1 MEGDLVVQREMTLK
15 DFFLLI
21 KKRILLISVTAAI
34 LVAITALAI
43 CYIFKPEYE
52 ASEYILVGKLQNKN
66 QENSYE
72 ETQKIPRMLASS
84 VDFIKSPIV
93 LNAVKE
99 ELGLTGHSF
108 DGKLVI
114 RNNKDSQ
121 LIIITVR
128 DQDEELARSIA
139 NTTAVIAID
148 KMNGLLQFDQVK
160 LLGKNGDVIKTNN
173 ELAAL
178 AIALV
183 IGILVGIGLAV
194 IREQVERTIKRDES
208 VESLLGVPLLGN
220 FSVNLELRKIRK
232 KAYFD
237 NGPDCERRSFV
248 GEEKNIQM
256 DKAIEVSKK
265 MDEH

>member
-1 MEGDLVVQREMTLK
+1 MQREMTLK

-21 KKRILLISVTAAI
+21 KKRILLISVTAAV
-34 LVAITALAI
+34 LVAITALATF
-43 CYIFKPEYE
+43 YIFKPVYE
-52 ASEYILVGKLQNKN
+52 ASEYILVGNLQNKN

-99 ELGLTGHSF
+99 ELGLKGQTF

-114 RNNKDSQ
+114 KNNKDSQ
-121 LIIITVR
+121 LIIITVK

-160 LLGKNGDVIKTNN
+160 LLGKNDDVIKTNN

-178 AIALV
+178 AIALI
-183 IGILVGIGLAV
+183 IGVLAGIGLAV
-194 IREQVERTIKRDES
+194 IREQLDSSFKREGIVEE
-208 VESLLGVPLLGN
+208 LLGIPLLGN
-220 FSVNLELRKIRK
+220 FSVKLELRKNGRG
-232 KAYFD
+232 AYLTND
-237 NGPDCERRSFV
+237 PDYERRSFV
-248 GEEKNIQM
+248 VKEKKKQV
-256 DKAIEVSKK
+256 DKATEVS
-265 MDEH
+265 